1 MPFRLII
8 VSFLIVLGGVLSIP
22 AAIAVWQEREIQD
35 EDAFVQNVHEVVTD
49 EDVQI
54 VLATRLTERVM
65 TRTDLQARI
74 GEGLTNLEERA
85 DSDAA
90 RGLRLLAA
98 PLTRLARETI
108 NRICLDILRSDA
120 FDTILETA
128 ARAAHKAVMAIIKND
143 RGLIEQNNGQV
154 VLNLRP
160 VIVQV
165 VENLAGERA
174 EAALMRVDIP
184 EDAGMIVIS
193 KEDDNAWLWKLVR
206 WIDDFNP
213 VVPIIVALIFI
224 LAIVIAKS
232 RRRALIATGA
242 TLAIVSGLMILA
254 LAAPVKELAT
264 TWPAT
269 DEGKQAAK
277 NVYDILLDDFQRQ
290 QAFVVLIG
298 LGLVLGASVAG
309 DRRVLETLRAAATRK
324 EEADAGGLIRER
336 AGALRLV
343 GLIVAGVILIG
354 WPEPGLRTVIG
365 VGVLLALYLGVIWL
379 LASDSGWATRAR
391 EGLAETLGSPQ
402 DAPAERRTGFVG
414 WVGTHAGLLRLV
426 GVLVGAALVLFVW
439 DVSLGGLVLIA
450 AAVLI
455 YLAVIE
461 WATTEV
467 RRPLD
472 SAEE

>member
-1 MPFRLII
+1 MPFRFLAVSVLI
-8 VSFLIVLGGVLSIP
+8 FLGGILSIP
-22 AAIAVWQEREIQD
+22 AAIAIWQEREIQD
-35 EDAFVQNVHEVVTD
+35 EDAFVQNLQDITND
-49 EDVQI
+49 EDVQV
-54 VLATRLTERVM
+54 VLAARLTDRILI
-65 TRTDLQARI
+65 RTDLRERI
-74 GEGLTNLEERA
+74 SEGLANLEERA

-128 ARAAHKAVMAIIKND
+128 ARAAHRAVMAVIQNE
-143 RGLIEQNNGQV
+143 RGLIQQNNEQV

-165 VENLAGERA
+165 VEDLAGERA

-193 KEDDNAWLWKLVR
+193 EEAEHPWLWRLAR
-206 WIDDFNP
+206 RIDDINP
-213 VVPIIVALIFI
+213 IVPIITALAFL
-224 LAIVIAKS
+224 LAIVVAKS

-242 TLAIVSGLMILA
+242 TLAVVSGLMILA
-254 LAAPVKELAT
+254 LAAPLKELAT
-264 TWPAT
+264 TWPPT
-269 DEGKQAAK
+269 DEGKQATK
-277 NVYDILLDDFQRQ
+277 NVYDILLDSFQRQ
-290 QAFVVLIG
+290 QAFIVIFG
-298 LGLVLGASVAG
+298 LGLVLVASVAG
-309 DRRVLETLRAAATRK
+309 DRRVVETVRAAATRR
-324 EEADAGGLIRER
+324 EEADAGGLIKER
-336 AGALRLV
+336 AGALRLA
-343 GLIVAGVILIG
+343 GMIVAGVILIV

-379 LASDSGWATRAR
+379 LASDSDWATRAR
-391 EGLAETLGSPQ
+391 AGLAETLGSPG
-402 DAPAERRTGFVG
+402 DVPAQRRTGVVG

-426 GVLVGAALVLFVW
+426 GLLVGAALFLFVW
-439 DVSLGGLVLIA
+439 GVTLGGLVLIA

-455 YLAVIE
+455 YLAMIE
-461 WATTEV
+461 WAVTEV

-472 SAEE
+472 TTED

>member
-1 MPFRLII
+1 MPFRFII
-8 VSFLIVLGGVLSIP
+8 VSFLIVLGGALSVP

-35 EDAFVQNVHEVVTD
+35 EDAFVQNVQDVVND
-49 EDVQI
+49 EDVQV
-54 VLATRLTERVM
+54 VLAARLTDRIM

-74 GEGLTNLEERA
+74 SEGLANLEERA

-128 ARAAHKAVMAIIKND
+128 ARAAHKAVTAVIKND
-143 RGLIEQNNGQV
+143 KGLIEQNNGRV

-184 EDAGMIVIS
+184 EDAGIIVIS
-193 KEDDNAWLWKLVR
+193 EENDNAWLWKLVR

-213 VVPIIVALIFI
+213 VVPIIVALIFL
-224 LAIVIAKS
+224 LAIVVAKS
-232 RRRALIATGA
+232 RRRALIAIGA
-242 TLAIVSGLMILA
+242 TLAIVSGLMLLA

-264 TWPAT
+264 TWPPT
-269 DEGKQAAK
+269 DEGKQAAE
-277 NVYDILLDDFQRQ
+277 NVYDILLDDFRQQ
-290 QAFVVLIG
+290 QAFIVIF
-298 LGLVLGASVAG
+298 GLVVVVIGAAAG
-309 DRRVLETLRAAATRK
+309 DRRVVEAARAAVTRR
-324 EEADAGGLIRER
+324 EGADAGGLIRER
-336 AGALRLV
+336 AGALRLA
-343 GLIVAGVILIG
+343 GLFVAGVILIV

-365 VGVLLALYLGVIWL
+365 VGVLLALYLGAIWL
-379 LASDSGWATRAR
+379 VASDSDRAKLAR
-391 EGLAETLGSPQ
+391 ERLAENLVASRDVPVEQ
-402 DAPAERRTGFVG
+402 RTGFVG
-414 WVGTHAGLLRLV
+414 WVAAHAGLLRLV
-426 GVLVGAALVLFVW
+426 GLLVGAALVLFVW
-439 DVSLGGLVLIA
+439 DVTLGGLVLIA

-455 YLAVIE
+455 YLALIE

-467 RRPLD
+467 RQPLD
-472 SAEE
+472 STEE

>member
-1 MPFRLII
+1 MPFRFFL
-8 VSFLIVLGGVLSIP
+8 VSCLIVLGGALSVP
-22 AAIAVWQEREIQD
+22 AAVAVWQEREIQN
-35 EDAFVQNVHEVVTD
+35 EDAFVQNVHDVVTD
-49 EDVQI
+49 EDVQV
-54 VLATRLTERVM
+54 VLAARLTDRIM

-74 GEGLTNLEERA
+74 SEGLANLEERA

-120 FDTILETA
+120 FDAILETA
-128 ARAAHKAVMAIIKND
+128 ARVTHRAVMAIVKNE
-143 RGLIEQNNGQV
+143 RGLIQENNEQV

-184 EDAGMIVIS
+184 EDAGIIVIS
-193 KEDDNAWLWKLVR
+193 EENDNAWLWKLVR

-213 VVPIIVALIFI
+213 VVPIIVALIFL

-232 RRRALIATGA
+232 KRRALIATGA
-242 TLAIVSGLMILA
+242 ALAIVSGLMLLA
-254 LAAPVKELAT
+254 LGAPVKELAT
-264 TWPAT
+264 MWPAT
-269 DEGKQAAK
+269 DEGKQAAE

-290 QAFVVLIG
+290 QAFIVVLG
-298 LGLVLGASVAG
+298 VGLVVVASAAG
-309 DRRVLETLRAAATRK
+309 DRRVIEAARAVVTRR
-324 EEADAGGLIRER
+324 EGADAGGLIRER
-336 AGALRLV
+336 AGALRLA
-343 GLIVAGVILIG
+343 GLFVAGVILIV
-354 WPEPGLRTVIG
+354 WPEPGLRTVIA
-365 VGVLLALYLGVIWL
+365 VGVLLALYLGGIWL
-379 LASDSGWATRAR
+379 IASDSDWATRSR
-391 EGLAETLGSPQ
+391 ERLSESMVASGDL
-402 DAPAERRTGFVG
+402 PAQRRTGFVG
-414 WVGTHAGLLRLV
+414 WLAVHAGLLRLV
-426 GVLVGAALVLFVW
+426 GLLVGAALVLFVW
-439 DVSLGGLVLIA
+439 DVTLGGLVLIA

-455 YLAVIE
+455 YLALIE
-461 WATTEV
+461 WALTEA